1 MCRNIKSLR
10 NSFPPTE
17 EEVALAALQYVRKV
31 SGYRAPSK
39 ANRMVFDA
47 AVAEI
52 AESTRKLMDGL
63 VILEPLQKEQ
73 P

>member
-10 NSFPPTE
+10 NSFPPTQE
-17 EEVALAALQYVRKV
+17 EITLAALQYVRKV

-39 ANRMVFDA
+39 ANREVFDA

-52 AESTRKLMDGL
+52 AESTSRLMNGL
-63 VILEPLQKEQ
+63 VILESFHKDQ